1 MEGKLNIDKKA
12 GGLSKAE
19 AEERLAEYGY
29 NEIKEEKHSTIQ
41 GTLKRLWGPIPW
53 ILEAAILLELILG
66 KWVEASIIFVLLV
79 FSALVGETNELRA
92 KTALGYLRSHLQ
104 VTARVRRD
112 AYWQFMPARELV
124 PGDEIRVKM
133 GDIIPADCTI
143 NDGTVEV
150 DQSVLTGESAAV
162 TRTNGEIIYSG
173 STVCRGEATGTV
185 TATGKKSYYGKT
197 AELVRTAKSPGHLEQ
212 LLFTV
217 VRYLAYIDAML
228 TVVLIGSALWNQSD
242 LIQLIPFVIVLVI
255 ATIPVSMPASFTVA
269 NALEARRLAKEGAL
283 VTGLTAIQEA
293 ATMEVLCVD
302 KTGTLT
308 QNRQTIYTLAP
319 FSGESEDDVLS
330 WAAAASDESTQNPL
344 DMAILNEAKQRSLHE
359 IRRKKF
365 IPFDPATKYSEAYID
380 WEGQPL
386 NVVMGSPMVLE
397 KLAEPMP
404 KLMEYVEE
412 LSTSGA
418 RVLAVAAGSENHLKL
433 RGLVALA
440 DAPREDAEALVKA
453 LHGLSIRVMMIT
465 GDTPATAQAVCH
477 QVGLG
482 DRIGDLD
489 ATLKDPLMYDCA
501 ANIYPE
507 DKFRIVQALQRAHL
521 VTGMT
526 GDGINDAPALR
537 QAEVGIAVSSASDVA
552 KASAKVVMT
561 RPGLQDIINVVS
573 GGRRVYRRMLTWTIT
588 KIARTVEL
596 AALLTIGY
604 VMTGIFVVPLFLIV
618 LIVVLN
624 DLVTLTLG
632 TDQAW
637 VSPVPERW
645 NVGEIAKIA
654 GILAAGWLA
663 LAFAMLWIFL
673 NVLNLLVSQIQTL
686 MFIYLIYSAQ
696 ATIYMTRIRDHFW
709 SFAPSRYVIAVTV
722 GDMVFVSAI
731 AILGIFMAAVPVA
744 FVLGVFGAV
753 FSATFLLDEVKIW
766 FFKKTGIL
774 GGPINEK
781 IETGAS

>member
-1 MEGKLNIDKKA
+1 M
-12 GGLSKAE
+12 
-19 AEERLAEYGY
+19 EERLNNDVTPVGLSEAEAQKRLAQYGY
-29 NEIKEEKHSTIQ
+29 NEIKEEKHNPIR

-53 ILEAAILLELILG
+53 TLEAAILLEVLLG
-66 KWVEASIIFVLLV
+66 KIVEASIIVVLLA

-112 AYWQFMPARELV
+112 VDWRFIPARELV
-124 PGDEIRVKM
+124 PGDQVHIKV
-133 GDIIPADCTI
+133 GDIVPADCTI
-143 NDGTVEV
+143 NDGTMEV

-162 TRTNGEIIYSG
+162 TRTNGETIYSG
-173 STVCRGEATGTV
+173 STVRRGEAIGMV
-185 TATGKKSYYGKT
+185 TATGTHSYYGKT

-217 VRYLAYIDAML
+217 VRYLAYIDAVL
-228 TVVLIGSALWNQSD
+228 AVVLIGSALWNRSD
-242 LIQLIPFVIVLVI
+242 LLQLIPFVVVLII

-283 VTGLTAIQEA
+283 ITGLTAIQEA

-308 QNRQTIYTLAP
+308 QNKQTIAALIP
-319 FSGESEDDVLS
+319 FSGESEDELLS
-330 WAAAASDESTQNPL
+330 WAAAACDESTQNPL
-344 DMAILNEAKQRSLHE
+344 DLAILNELEHRQVRPLS
-359 IRRKKF
+359 RQKF
-365 IPFDPATKYSEAYID
+365 IPFDPVTKRSEAYVNLN
-380 WEGQPL
+380 GQTFR
-386 NVVMGSPMVLE
+386 VVMGSPMVVE
-397 KLAEPMP
+397 NLADPMP
-404 KLMEYVEE
+404 KFMDHVVK
-412 LSTSGA
+412 LSAGGA
-418 RVLAVAAGSENHLKL
+418 RVLAVAAGPEGHLTL

-440 DAPREDAEALVKA
+440 DAPREDAAALVKD
-453 LHGLSIRVMMIT
+453 LQDLSIRLLMVT

-477 QVGLG
+477 EVGLG
-482 DRIGDLD
+482 DRIGDMD
-489 ATLKDPLMYDCA
+489 ATLKDPLQYDCV

-507 DKFRIVQALQRAHL
+507 DKFRIVQALQRSHL

-588 KIARTVEL
+588 KIARTIEL
-596 AALLTIGY
+596 AVLLTVGY
-604 VMTGIFVVPLFLIV
+604 IATGIFVVPLFLIV

-632 TDQAW
+632 TDRAW

-645 NVGEIAKIA
+645 NVREIAKIA
-654 GILAAGWLA
+654 GILAAGWLF
-663 LAFAMLWIFL
+663 LAFSILWVGL
-673 NVLNLLVSQIQTL
+673 NVLQVPIPQIQTL
-686 MFIYLIYSAQ
+686 MFVYLIYSAQ
-696 ATIYMTRIRDHFW
+696 MTIYMTRVRDHFW
-709 SFAPSRYVIAVTV
+709 SFAPSRYVTAVT
-722 GDMVFVSAI
+722 I
-731 AILGIFMAAVPVA
+731 ANMIAASGLAFWGIMMAAVPA
-744 FVLGVFGAV
+744 VLLLGTLGAV
-753 FSATFLLDEVKIW
+753 LVATFMLDEVKIW
-766 FFKKTGIL
+766 FFRKTGIL
-774 GGPINEK
+774 GGLSGTPPK
-781 IETGAS
+781 LGA

>member
-1 MEGKLNIDKKA
+1 MSDTVSQAKPSMEEKLNSYEKT
-12 GGLSKAE
+12 GGLSEVDAQK
-19 AEERLAEYGY
+19 RLTQYGY
-29 NEIKEEKHSTIQ
+29 NEIKEEKHNPIR

-53 ILEAAILLELILG
+53 TLEAAILLEVILG
-66 KWVEASIIFVLLV
+66 KWVEASIIAVLLA

-112 AYWQFMPARELV
+112 AEWRFIPARELV
-124 PGDEIRVKM
+124 PGDQVRVRV
-133 GDIIPADCTI
+133 GDIVPADCTI
-143 NDGTVEV
+143 SDGTVEV
-150 DQSVLTGESAAV
+150 DQAVLTGESATVA
-162 TRTNGEIIYSG
+162 RSSGETIYSG
-173 STVCRGEATGTV
+173 STVHRGEATGTV
-185 TATGKKSYYGKT
+185 TATGIHSYYGRT

-217 VRYLAYIDAML
+217 VRYLAYIDAVL
-228 TVVLIGSALWNQSD
+228 AVVLIGSALWNQSD
-242 LIQLIPFVIVLVI
+242 LLQLIPFVIVLVI

-269 NALEARRLAKEGAL
+269 NAVEARRLAKEGAL

-308 QNRQTIYTLAP
+308 QNRQTIYALVP

-344 DMAILNEAKQRSLHE
+344 DLAILNESKQRSLHPLL
-359 IRRKKF
+359 RKKF
-365 IPFDPATKYSEAYID
+365 IPFDPATKRSEAYVD
-380 WEGQPL
+380 WKGQEL
-386 NVVMGSPMVLE
+386 KVVMGSPMALE

-404 KLMEYVEE
+404 KFMEQVEE
-412 LSTSGA
+412 LSAGGA
-418 RVLAVAAGSENHLKL
+418 RVLAVAAGPEKQLTL

-440 DAPREDAEALVKA
+440 DAPREDAQALVKA
-453 LHGLSIRVMMIT
+453 LQGLSIRVLMIT
-465 GDTPATAQAVCH
+465 GDTPATAQAVCR

-489 ATLKDPLMYDCA
+489 AVLKHPLQYDCA
-501 ANIYPE
+501 ANVYPE
-507 DKFRIVQALQRAHL
+507 DKFRIVQALQRARL

-561 RPGLQDIINVVS
+561 RPGLRDIINVVS

-596 AALLTIGY
+596 AALLTVGY
-604 VMTGIFVVPLFLIV
+604 IATGVFVVPLFLIV

-632 TDQAW
+632 TDRAW
-637 VSPVPERW
+637 ASPVPERW
-645 NVGEIAKIA
+645 NVGAIAKIA
-654 GILAAGWLA
+654 GVLAVGWLV
-663 LAFAMLWIFL
+663 LAFSILWASL
-673 NVLNLLVSQIQTL
+673 RVLNLPVRQIQTL
-686 MFIYLIYSAQ
+686 MFVYLIYSAQ
-696 ATIYMTRIRDHFW
+696 ATIYMTRVRGHFW
-709 SFAPSRYVIAVTV
+709 SFAPSRYVIAVTT
-722 GDMVFVSAI
+722 GDMVVVSAL
-731 AILGIFMAAVPVA
+731 AIGGVLMAAVPAV
-744 FVLGVFGAV
+744 FVLGVFCAV
-753 FSATFLLDEVKIW
+753 LAMTFLLDEVKIW
-766 FFKKTGIL
+766 FFRKTGML
-774 GGPINEK
+774 N
-781 IETGAS
+781 

>member
-1 MEGKLNIDKKA
+1 
-12 GGLSKAE
+12 
-19 AEERLAEYGY
+19 
-29 NEIKEEKHSTIQ
+29 
-41 GTLKRLWGPIPW
+41 
-53 ILEAAILLELILG
+53 
-66 KWVEASIIFVLLV
+66 
-79 FSALVGETNELRA
+79 
-92 KTALGYLRSHLQ
+92 
-104 VTARVRRD
+104 
-112 AYWQFMPARELV
+112 MPARELV